1 MSGLHV
7 NNLSHGFDGV
17 PVVRGV
23 SVFVAPG
30 EVVCLLGPSGCGKT
44 TLLRVA
50 AGLETIQKGQVR
62 IGETIV
68 DDGATGL
75 HVPPDKRG
83 VGLMFQDYA
92 LFPHLTVRDN
102 IRFGTGADTPERR
115 QWIDQALDQMDLTDY
130 ADSYPHILSGGQQQR
145 VALLRALAPAP
156 QVLFLDEPFSGLDVT
171 RRAAVRAQTLDM
183 LRNTGV
189 ATLLVTHDPEE
200 AMFMADRILVMNHGR
215 VVQDGSPE
223 DTYFRPATAFVA
235 DLFGTVNRLA
245 GTVRAGHVAT
255 PVGTFDAHGLTDGLA
270 ADVLIRQEA
279 LRLAA
284 AGEQPAARPGDA
296 PCRPAPPPA
305 HPAGTKADPTAAT
318 ATDRGTFAVTG
329 ARPLG
334 RASLVSF
341 AVPDGGSGEII
352 MEARVP
358 GVFLPAAGSRV
369 TVAVNA
375 TQAYVFAAE

>member
-7 NNLSHGFDGV
+7 NNLSHAFDGQ
-17 PVVRGV
+17 PVVNGV

-50 AGLETIQKGQVR
+50 AGLEAIQKGQVR

-92 LFPHLTVRDN
+92 LFPHLSVRDN

-115 QWIDQALDQMDLTDY
+115 EWIDRALDQMDLGAH

-145 VALLRALAPAP
+145 VALLRALAPKP

-171 RRAAVRAQTLDM
+171 RRAAVRAQTLEM
-183 LRNTGV
+183 LRDTGV

-215 VVQDGSPE
+215 VVQDGTPE
-223 DTYFRPATAFVA
+223 ETYFDPATAFVA
-235 DLFGTVNRLA
+235 DLFGTVNRLG
-245 GTVRAGHVAT
+245 GTVYDGHVAT
-255 PVGTFDAHGLTDGLA
+255 PLGTFAAGGIDDGEA
-270 ADVLIRQEA
+270 VHVLIRQEA

-296 PCRPAPPPA
+296 PCRPAPPMPNA
-305 HPAGTKADPTAAT
+305 SDAAAD
-318 ATDRGTFAVTG
+318 TFAVTG

-334 RASLVSF
+334 SASLISF
-341 AVPDGGSGEII
+341 IVADGKGTDVI

-358 GVFLPAAGSRV
+358 GVFLPAPGSRV
-369 TVAVNA
+369 TVTVNA
-375 TQAYVFAAE
+375 NQAYIFPA